1 VVAELCI
8 HQAIIEC
15 RVGLKMILPIR
26 LMQVQVFLDI
36 VADLSQVL
44 LRDGE
49 RALVV
54 YFLISVVNQL
64 SLGILDELQV
74 GFV

>member
-1 VVAELCI
+1 MVAELCI